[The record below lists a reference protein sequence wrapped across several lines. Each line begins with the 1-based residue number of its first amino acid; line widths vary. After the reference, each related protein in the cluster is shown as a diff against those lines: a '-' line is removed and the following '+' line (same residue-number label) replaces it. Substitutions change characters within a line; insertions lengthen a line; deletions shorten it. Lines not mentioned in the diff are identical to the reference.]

1 LPQEHSNYCMRKLT
15 TTVAFSVS
23 LLLLF
28 SYQSSSPAVTEVVEG
43 IVISA
48 TNNKP
53 VSNAHVYIVHGE
65 EEALTNS
72 KGEFRIET
80 FQKFPLLL
88 TVDHRD
94 YEKIKLTIS
103 ASLRKVTVS
112 IKPKVQ

>member
-1 LPQEHSNYCMRKLT
+1 MHKLT

-28 SYQSSSPAVTEVVEG
+28 RYQSSTPAIKEMVEG

-48 TNNKP
+48 KNNQP
-53 VSNAHVYIVHGE
+53 VANAYIYIVHGE

-88 TVDHRD
+88 TVDHGD
-94 YEKIKLTIS
+94 FEKTKLTIS
-103 ASLRKVTVS
+103 APSRKVEVS
-112 IKPKVQ
+112 IKPKAQ